1 MRLKCI
7 KLAGFKSFVDPT
19 TVPFPTNMSGI
30 VGPNG
35 CGKSNIIDAVRW
47 VMGESSAKNLRGES
61 MTDVIF
67 NGSKG
72 RKPVGQASVELVFDN
87 SDSTLKGEYAKYNEI
102 SIRRKV
108 TRDAKNAY
116 YLNGVKCRR
125 KDITDIFLG
134 TGLGPR
140 SYAIISQGIVSNL
153 IESKPEELRVF
164 IEEAAG
170 ISKYKERRRETEN
183 RIRRTQENL
192 ERLTDLRDELDRQL
206 QHLHR
211 QAQAAEKYKE
221 YKAEERLKKAQLQ
234 ALKWKSLDEK
244 LTKERKQVSMLEV
257 ELEKHIAGQ
266 RSVDATLE
274 EKRQF
279 HIEATDRFNEVQGR
293 FYSLGNE
300 ISKIEQTIQHSKTR
314 AQELKADLQQTEA
327 SLAESQQLLESD
339 QNLELQLTD
348 ELAGL
353 EPELELLREA
363 EEMSAQ
369 ALQEA
374 EEAMQ
379 RWQSDWE
386 QFNQQVAEPKRQ
398 AEVERSRIQQWE
410 QTIARLQARQL
421 RLREEQEGVQIDP
434 LVDEIEILSE
444 RIAERLLEQEQGQAL
459 IQSLS
464 EQMSQQRQTINTHH
478 QQVNQYQQTLQEAR
492 GRYASL
498 DALQQAALG
507 DNGEEQQQWLAKYHL
522 QGKPRLAE
530 GLTVVPGW
538 ETAVETVLGD
548 YLQAFAVDQFGSF
561 TEALASFNSGTL
573 TLYNSAQ
580 HGVSSDCVR
589 AEQNTLLSKVAS
601 ANCDLQPWLDGI
613 KTADSLGEAF
623 ALLDSLPRGESIITP
638 EGIWL
643 SHHWLRVTREE
654 NAAAGMLARQ
664 QEMVE
669 LHARIETI
677 TGQVQQEEEAFHIA
691 EQCLKDIELQLEAE
705 RQQRSVEAQELSSL
719 QADLSAKK
727 VKVDEVKARTE
738 RLQLEQAELSEQ
750 LTLEQERVAEARL
763 KLQEAIDAMAQG
775 EERREFLLQQRDS
788 IRGQLDQVRQQAR
801 HDKDAAHQLALRQQS
816 LSTQLTSTLQGVVR
830 LQQQTEKLLA
840 RKHTIQASLEE
851 SELPVDDL
859 TVELEAL
866 LEERLMIEEEMTEA
880 KQQLSEIDHAMRQ
893 LEQQRTQ
900 ADQQAQQVRT
910 ALEKYRLTAQ
920 SLEVQ
925 RQSLQEQLQAD
936 EFDLTTVL
944 DNLPAEANESLWAS
958 ELEKIA
964 GRIQRLGAINLAAIE
979 EYQTQSQ
986 RKTYLDSQNDDLVQA
1001 LSTLEEAI
1009 RKIDRETKARFKE
1022 TFDRVNYGLQT
1033 LFPKVFGGGS
1043 AYLELTGEDLLDTG
1057 VAIMARPPG
1066 KKNSTIHLLSGGE
1079 KALTAI
1085 ALVFA
1090 IFQLNP
1096 APFCMLDEVDAP
1108 LDDANVGRYARMV
1121 KEMSSSV
1128 QFIYITHNKIAM
1140 EAANQMMGVTMH
1152 EPGVS
1157 RLVAVDIEQAAA
1169 LAAV

>member
-87 SDSTLKGEYAKYNEI
+87 SDGTLKGEYAKYNEI

-108 TRDAKNAY
+108 TRDAKNSY

-221 YKAEERLKKAQLQ
+221 YKTEERLKKAQLQ

-244 LTKERKQVSMLEV
+244 LTTERKQVSTLEV

-266 RSVDATLE
+266 RSVDTTLE

-327 SLAESQQLLESD
+327 NLVESQQLLESD
-339 QNLELQLTD
+339 QSLELQLTE

-353 EPELELLREA
+353 EPELELLRET
-363 EEMSAQ
+363 EEMSTQ

-374 EEAMQ
+374 EESMQ
-379 RWQSDWE
+379 RWQFDWE

-410 QTIARLQARQL
+410 QTIDRLQARQQ
-421 RLREEQEGVQIDP
+421 RLREEQAGVQIDP
-434 LVDEIEILSE
+434 LADEIEMLSE
-444 RIAERLLEQEQGQAL
+444 RIAERLLEQEQGQEL
-459 IQSLS
+459 IQSLA
-464 EQMSQQRQTINTHH
+464 EQITRQRQVINTH
-478 QQVNQYQQTLQEAR
+478 QQQLNQYQQTLQEAR

-498 DALQQAALG
+498 DALHQAALG
-507 DNGEEQQQWLAKYHL
+507 DNGEEQQQWLAEHKL
-522 QGKPRLAE
+522 NEKPRLAE
-530 GLTVVPGW
+530 GLNVVPGW

-548 YLQAFAVDQFGSF
+548 YLQAFAVDQFESF
-561 TEALASFNSGTL
+561 TEALATFNSGSL
-573 TLYNSAQ
+573 TLYKYAQ
-580 HGVSSDCVR
+580 RLEQATRGMV
-589 AEQNTLLSKVAS
+589 EQNTLLAKVIA
-601 ANCDLQPWLDGI
+601 ADCDLQPWLGCI
-613 KTADSLGEAF
+613 KTADTLGEAF
-623 ALLDSLPRGESIITP
+623 AMLDGLPIGESIITP

-643 SHHWLRVTREE
+643 SHHWLRVTRED

-669 LHARIETI
+669 LQAQIENI
-677 TGQVQQEEEAFHIA
+677 TDKTQQEEEALHIA
-691 EQCLKDIELQLEAE
+691 EQCLRDVEQQLETE
-705 RQQRSVEAQELSSL
+705 RQQRSSEERELSVL

-727 VKVDEVKARTE
+727 VKVDEVKARAE
-738 RLQLEQAELSEQ
+738 RLKLEQAELCEQ

-763 KLQEAIDAMAQG
+763 TLQEAIDAMAQG
-775 EERREFLLQQRDS
+775 EERREFLLKQRDS

-816 LSTQLTSTLQGVVR
+816 LSTQLTSTLQGAVR
-830 LQQQTEKLLA
+830 LQQQVDKMLA
-840 RKHTIQASLEE
+840 RKQDILTSLEE

-866 LEERLMIEEEMTEA
+866 LEERLLIEEEMTEA
-880 KQQLSEIDHAMRQ
+880 KQQLGEIDHGMRQ

-925 RQSLQEQLQAD
+925 RQSLHEQLQAD
-936 EFDLTTVL
+936 SFDLTTVL
-944 DNLPAEANESLWAS
+944 ENLPTEANESQWAT

-964 GRIQRLGAINLAAIE
+964 GRIQRLGAINLAAID

-986 RKTYLDSQNDDLVQA
+986 RKKYLDSQNDDLVQA

-1022 TFDRVNYGLQT
+1022 TFDLVNNGLQI